1 MSWEVKDEPAYTQNL
16 SNSTWK
22 YYRLVL
28 TPRNSVLNLQLTV
41 RYGALPSKA
50 PKLPLVMLLLP
61 RLSALCWCLPHV
73 SIKHVFIPRPPSSA
87 ENTCIIHSFFFIS
100 LLAYPSCLSPHP
112 LTSFNKNTADEE
124 LMLLTASTL
133 PFLESRK

>member
-22 YYRLVL
+22 YYILVL

-41 RYGALPSKA
+41 RYGALLSKA

-61 RLSALCWCLPHV
+61 RLSVLCWCLPHV
-73 SIKHVFIPRPPSSA
+73 SIKHVFIPRPPSS
-87 ENTCIIHSFFFIS
+87 CIIHSFFFIS
-100 LLAYPSCLSPHP
+100 LLASPSCLSPHP

-133 PFLESRK
+133 HFLVSRK